1 MSRRLVKTE
10 CCQIA
15 EATFNMQR
23 VVTERPANVG
33 EISRLAYLSWEREGC
48 PVGRAEDYWLEAECQ
63 FNATWHLHL
72 KENAARANKGPM
84 PAPAKAKP
92 RILFKCRPKK
102 LGTKNLTCRGG
113 GLKGR
118 VEK

>member
-1 MSRRLVKTE
+1 
-10 CCQIA
+10 
-15 EATFNMQR
+15 MQR
-23 VVTERPANVG
+23 VVPARPAAAD
-33 EISRLAYLSWEREGC
+33 EISRLAYLSWERDGC

-72 KENAARANKGPM
+72 KENAVRADKRGPK

-102 LGTKNLTCRGG
+102 LGTNI
-113 GLKGR
+113 
-118 VEK
+118 